1 MKALHM
7 VTFTLV
13 IVGAVNWGLVGVGYN
28 VVNKILSAVGLVS
41 LENIIYIL
49 VGLSGVYLAATH
61 MQDCK
66 ACASKK

>member
-13 IVGAVNWGLVGVGYN
+13 IVGAVNWGLTALGFNLVNMIVGSVPGLEKIIYLLVGV
-28 VVNKILSAVGLVS
+28 SGLV
-41 LENIIYIL
+41 
-49 VGLSGVYLAATH
+49 VAGTH

-66 ACASKK
+66 MCAQK